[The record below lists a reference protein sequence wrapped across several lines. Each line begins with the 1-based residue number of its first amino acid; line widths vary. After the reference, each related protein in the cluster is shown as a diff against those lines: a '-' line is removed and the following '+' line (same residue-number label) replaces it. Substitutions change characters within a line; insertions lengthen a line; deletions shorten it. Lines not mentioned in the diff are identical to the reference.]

1 MQVLVADD
9 SPVFLE
15 AAVAVVEASPGFEVA
30 ATCRSLA
37 RAVEIAG
44 EARPDLVLL
53 DETMAGASPGE
64 AAGQIAA
71 ASPQTF
77 VIFVSAD
84 PRPFEGTAPLVD
96 KRTLSPTTLTDLWR
110 ERPPVQP

>member
-1 MQVLVADD
+1 MLVADD

-53 DETMAGASPGE
+53 DETMAGVSPGD

-110 ERPPVQP
+110 ERPSVVP